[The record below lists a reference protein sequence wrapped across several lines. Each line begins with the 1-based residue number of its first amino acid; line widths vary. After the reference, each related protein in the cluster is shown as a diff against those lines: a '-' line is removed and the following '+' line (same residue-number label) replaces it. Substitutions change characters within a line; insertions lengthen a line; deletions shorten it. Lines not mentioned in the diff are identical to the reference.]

1 MKSVG
6 DSQLKKYTILGFEWF
21 NGGPFN
27 NIKQTT
33 IVNDVLLHD
42 DLAND
47 LFDYEI
53 ESIKTRKTNF
63 CALSMFNDG
72 ASKKIREYDP
82 ENALDTEGRNAEYR
96 AWCD

>member
-1 MKSVG
+1 MEK
-6 DSQLKKYTILGFEWF
+6 LRKYTILGFERF

-27 NIKQTT
+27 NTKQTL
-33 IVNDVLLHD
+33 IVKDALLRS
-42 DLAND
+42 DLADD

-53 ESIKTRKTNF
+53 EAIKTRKTNF

-72 ASKKIREYDP
+72 SLKKIREYDP
-82 ENALDTEGRNAEYR
+82 ENALNAEGRDAEYR

>member
-1 MKSVG
+1 MEK
-6 DSQLKKYTILGFEWF
+6 LRKYTILGFERF

-27 NIKQTT
+27 NTKQTE
-33 IVNDVLLHD
+33 IVTDALLRS

-63 CALSMFNDG
+63 CALSMFSDG
-72 ASKKIREYDP
+72 SAKKIREYDP
-82 ENALDTEGRNAEYR
+82 ENALDTEGYDEEYR